1 MHPGRVPGASP
12 VYRGIR
18 CPARLLAGELQ
29 EEVGTVCGDEVDPVF
44 DGPYHVGGLFT
55 VQTFEAIFNALMSLS
70 HVGLF
75 RYTP

>member
-1 MHPGRVPGASP
+1 MHPGASRVHRLYTGVSD
-12 VYRGIR
+12 
-18 CPARLLAGELQ
+18 ARKRSGRSVVMKSTRFSMA
-29 EEVGTVCGDEVDPVF
+29 
-44 DGPYHVGGLFT
+44 HIMSAGLFT